1 MAVRHPIRPAYDL
14 QTNALRKSSSRWAIM
29 PKKGPVAIRS
39 KQPGTAMAV
48 TTGMIGRGFY
58 NRNSAPQWAAINY
71 VLPWIV
77 EAASGMDFADPPTTV
92 GLADFGC
99 SEGGNSIAVMTTLV
113 AACREHTTRPIQTIH
128 SDLPTNDFS
137 ELFKRLRPEGRS
149 VFGEAV
155 QSAAVG
161 GSMYDQLLPPRSVH
175 FATTFNAIGFLGAR
189 PLDRLPGYI
198 LPNGPS
204 RLRGV
209 GAVAEA
215 EHAAF
220 EQQAARDLEAFLTA
234 RSAELVPGGKL
245 LVEVFGA
252 GAEHRTCDGIYDVLN
267 DALLAHVS
275 DGTISRN
282 VYETFYQPVYFRT
295 LDELTA
301 PVTAPQAQCAG
312 LFRMERVESYEVP
325 VPFVEDYQGSGDV
338 DVYANAFTN
347 FLRAFTEP
355 VLRLHLGHDPDPST
369 VVTSIYDHI
378 KGLLRAN
385 PERYP
390 FHYVAHAMLLTRIG

>member
-1 MAVRHPIRPAYDL
+1 
-14 QTNALRKSSSRWAIM
+14 
-29 PKKGPVAIRS
+29 
-39 KQPGTAMAV
+39 MAV

-58 NRNSAPQWAAINY
+58 NRNSAPQWAAIDY
-71 VLPWIV
+71 VLPWID
-77 EAASGMDFADPPTTV
+77 EAARAMVFPDPPATV

-99 SEGGNSIAVMTTLV
+99 SEGGNSIEVMTTLV

-137 ELFKRLRPEGRS
+137 ELFKRLRPEGQS
-149 VFGEAV
+149 VFGETV
-155 QSAAVG
+155 HSAAVG
-161 GSMYDQLLPPRSVH
+161 GSMYDQLLPSRSVH

-204 RLRGV
+204 KVRGV
-209 GAVAEA
+209 GTVTEA

-220 EQQAARDLEAFLTA
+220 AQQAALDLEAFLTA
-234 RSAELVPGGKL
+234 RAAELVPGGKL

-267 DALLAHVS
+267 DALRAHVS
-275 DGTISRN
+275 DGTISRD

-301 PVTAPQAQCAG
+301 PVTAPRAQCAG

-325 VPFVEDYQGSGDV
+325 VPFVEDYRGSRDV
-338 DVYANAFTN
+338 DIYADAFTN
-347 FLRAFTEP
+347 FFRAFTEP
-355 VLRLHLGHDPDPST
+355 VLRLHLGDDPDPSA
-369 VVTSIYDHI
+369 VIASIYDRI
-378 KGLLRAN
+378 EELLRAR

-390 FHYVAHAMLLTRIG
+390 FHYVAHAMLLTRTG

>member
-1 MAVRHPIRPAYDL
+1 
-14 QTNALRKSSSRWAIM
+14 
-29 PKKGPVAIRS
+29 
-39 KQPGTAMAV
+39 MAV

-58 NRNSAPQWAAINY
+58 NRNSAPQWAAIHY
-71 VLPWIV
+71 VLPWID
-77 EAASGMDFADPPTTV
+77 EAVRGMDFADPPATV

-113 AACREHTTRPIQTIH
+113 AACREHTTRPIQAIH

-149 VFGEAV
+149 VYGEAV
-155 QSAAVG
+155 HSAAVG
-161 GSMYDQLLPPRSVH
+161 GSMFDQLLPPRSVH

-204 RLRGV
+204 NVRGV
-209 GAVAEA
+209 GAVTEA

-220 EQQAARDLEAFLTA
+220 AQQAERDLEAFLLA
-234 RSAELVPGGKL
+234 RAAELVPGGKL

-275 DGTISRN
+275 NGTISRD

-295 LDELTA
+295 LDELAA
-301 PVTAPQAQCAG
+301 PVTAPQGRCAG
-312 LFRMERVESYEVP
+312 LFQMERIESYEVP
-325 VPFVEDYQGSGDV
+325 VPFVEDYRGSGDV
-338 DVYANAFTN
+338 EVYADAFTN
-347 FLRAFTEP
+347 FFRAFTEP
-355 VLRLHLGHDPDPST
+355 VLRLHLGDDPDPSA
-369 VVTSIYDHI
+369 VLAAIYDRI
-378 KGLLRAN
+378 EELLRAN

-390 FHYVAHAMLLTRIG
+390 FHYVAHGMLLTRTG